1 SKSDVSP
8 FDLSQL
14 LLKLRQADLFI
25 GSMDVGESNAWR
37 TYFQQL
43 IGKLSRVLGS
53 GRLNQEQW
61 RAVVLDLLD
70 VMERIGLQLTE
81 YVGDGEMLS
90 RVGESG
96 RALALW
102 RQSSGADRPEPTSVV
117 VGRAVSEAY
126 PPNVPHC
133 P

>member
-1 SKSDVSP
+1 SCPTRRSSDLVRDLVEVFGDFHQDPRYDAARLLLKSDVSP

-61 RAVVLDLLD
+61 RAV
-70 VMERIGLQLTE
+70 
-81 YVGDGEMLS
+81 
-90 RVGESG
+90 
-96 RALALW
+96 
-102 RQSSGADRPEPTSVV
+102 DRKSVV
-117 VGRAVSEAY
+117 
-126 PPNVPHC
+126 
-133 P
+133 